1 MLVGAFQSCI
11 CYTRAL
17 KVFGKFPLFSH
28 PDIRTRDGSEQ
39 ISPGHTLVLG
49 VAPLQGS
56 RAPYMC
62 CLLPMFSSKM
72 LGADN
77 LVDANAVISQT
88 TDISKDSNSAL
99 EVGGIACGR
108 GRVGDE
114 SPPYP
119 ITPSPRQTNG
129 FWQRPCQ
136 TGSNSTNQASTS
148 DSEQRTRLR
157 WAIDIKNWNPWDDE
171 WLFLLDML
179 PEEDQKEVSHAVT
192 TLH

>member
-1 MLVGAFQSCI
+1 M
-11 CYTRAL
+11 
-17 KVFGKFPLFSH
+17 
-28 PDIRTRDGSEQ
+28 
-39 ISPGHTLVLG
+39 LG
-49 VAPLQGS
+49 VAAPKGS
-56 RAPYMC
+56 GATCMC

-72 LGADN
+72 LATDN
-77 LVDANAVISQT
+77 IVDAKAVISQT
-88 TDISKDSNSAL
+88 TDISKDSKGAA
-99 EVGGIACGR
+99 EMGGSGCSGA
-108 GRVGDE
+108 RVGDE

-136 TGSNSTNQASTS
+136 TGIDSTGQASTS

-157 WAIDIKNWNPWDDE
+157 WAINIKHWNPWDDE

-192 TLH
+192 TLHFSSVMTF